1 MGRRRYLM
9 FDSHADEIIKNNIN
23 MSVPY
28 YLMAS
33 YAYYV
38 EDDPIF
44 SDAFYDELAKTIL
57 AEWNNITHR
66 HRDVINKD
74 ALEAG
79 SFLGEYPSIV
89 EGSLK
94 SLRETPK
101 PKKDTTPKPKKPALK
116 DTMGAFGTALF
127 DWDE

>member
-1 MGRRRYLM
+1 MT
-9 FDSHADEIIKNNIN
+9 
-23 MSVPY
+23 VPY

-44 SDAFYDELAKTIL
+44 TDGFYDALAKQIL
-57 AEWNNITHR
+57 DNWDTITHR
-66 HRDVINKD
+66 HRDVLSKD
-74 ALEAG
+74 DLAAG

-89 EGSLK
+89 EGALK

-101 PKKDTTPKPKKPALK
+101 PKKTTTPKPNKPAFK
-116 DTMGAFGTALF
+116 DTMGAFGNPLF
-127 DWDE
+127 EWDE

>member
-1 MGRRRYLM
+1 
-9 FDSHADEIIKNNIN
+9 

-44 SDAFYDELAKTIL
+44 SDGFYDTLAKTIL
-57 AEWNNITHR
+57 DNWDTITHR
-66 HRDVINKD
+66 HRDVLSKD

-89 EGSLK
+89 EGAVK
-94 SLRETPK
+94 SLRAQPK
-101 PKKDTTPKPKKPALK
+101 DSKPQLKKPASK
-116 DTMGAFGTALF
+116 DTMGAFGNPLF
-127 DWDE
+127 EWD